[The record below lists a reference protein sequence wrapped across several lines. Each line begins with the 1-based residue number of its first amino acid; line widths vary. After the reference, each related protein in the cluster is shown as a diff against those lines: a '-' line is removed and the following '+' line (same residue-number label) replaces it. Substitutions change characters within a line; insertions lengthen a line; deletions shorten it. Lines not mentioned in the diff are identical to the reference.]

1 MWKNLRSINEM
12 RVLKQW
18 CFRGWYF
25 TLFPSVVLFKLIG
38 LGCGTGSTFSSLI
51 TSFTLFF
58 STAAF
63 ILFLFIMFGAWN
75 SGSSWVAVAS
85 VMKDIDYQLISL
97 LFSWSCR
104 TSSLQTAHAA
114 VWVSLV
120 WSDEDVWVLN
130 CTKSKWL
137 LDSVLGLV
145 IKCILR
151 GGGSLPV
158 MAATLDTAA

>member
-1 MWKNLRSINEM
+1 M
-12 RVLKQW
+12 V
-18 CFRGWYF
+18 FH
-25 TLFPSVVLFKLIG
+25 SVSF
-38 LGCGTGSTFSSLI
+38 CSTFQVDWLGLWHWQYFVLSHHFFY
-51 TSFTLFF
+51 SFFP
-58 STAAF
+58 TAAF
-63 ILFLFIMFGAWN
+63 ILFLFVMSGAWN